1 VAARVDVRWEQA
13 HQLAQLKAAHVHK
26 DFAVD
31 PTQRVDVFAIIRQA
45 NLLLG
50 FEPLPKLSG
59 AYFASERAILINAHH
74 PLARQRYTAG
84 HEFGHFAFG
93 HKSSVDP
100 LTDPLAR
107 WGGSSYWSEE
117 EKQAEAFSA
126 WFLMPK
132 TLVNASLEQLG
143 LERPTLSE
151 DVYALALRM
160 GTSYEATAR
169 HLPNLRLAS
178 PHDVKQWLKTPPAKI
193 KLALSA
199 GAPPEN
205 LRNDVWPLDER
216 DNDSRIAVRTGD
228 RLAIELEDVPSSGYV
243 WEPEV
248 RDDIRVVLDSVR
260 DGLDHGRQTSLHN
273 DEDAEGAGARH
284 VFVLEVSPH
293 AEPGEDELIFRRV
306 RPWNSKVSRT
316 FRLALEIQAPQF
328 GFAEEQMVIAA

>member
-1 VAARVDVRWEQA
+1 VRWEQA
-13 HQLAQLKAAHVHK
+13 HQLARLKAAHVHK

-31 PTQRVDVFAIIRQA
+31 PTQRVDVFAVIKQA

-50 FEPLPKLSG
+50 FEPLPRLSG
-59 AYFASERAILINAHH
+59 AYFASERAILINAYH

-84 HEFGHFAFG
+84 HEFGHFVFG
-93 HKSSVDP
+93 HESSVDP

-107 WGGSSYWSEE
+107 WGGSSYWSDE

-132 TLVNASLEQLG
+132 RLVKVSLEQLG
-143 LERPTLSE
+143 LERPSLSE

-178 PHDVKQWLKTPPAKI
+178 AHHVKQWLKTPPAKVKI
-193 KLALSA
+193 ALSA

-228 RLAIELEDVPSSGYV
+228 RLAIELVDVPSSGYI
-243 WEPEV
+243 WELET

-260 DGLDHGRQTSLHN
+260 DGINLGTAQASLEE
-273 DEDAEGAGARH
+273 DEDSEGAETRH
-284 VFVLEVSPH
+284 VFVVEVSPH

-306 RPWNSKVSRT
+306 RPWNEKVSRT
-316 FRLALEIQAPQF
+316 FRLALDIQAPLF